1 LCFKKKIVTIKDL
14 VRVAMFGMG
23 ILEISAAQPRP
34 ADLQHRMEGGQEF
47 KINQY
52 KFKDVIC
59 SPLLCTILREGRLR
73 PVGGRAPWP
82 FVHPDQT
89 PNPAPPPYAR
99 SHIATMLSSLNVTRN
114 LRAIDVPDGSCFHVF
129 FLK

>member
-1 LCFKKKIVTIKDL
+1 
-14 VRVAMFGMG
+14 MFGMG
-23 ILEISAAQPRP
+23 ILEISAAQPPP
-34 ADLQHRMEGGQEF
+34 ADLTAWKEDEF

-114 LRAIDVPDGSCFHVF
+114 LRAIDVPDGSCFHVY
-129 FLK
+129 LVYR